1 MLSTIE
7 GKICALILLVFVSPV
22 NGRQKGQ
29 GRIKVQLRALVVLL
43 SYGLQRTTPARQRLI
58 YSGRRLDAASAGS

>member
-22 NGRQKGQ
+22 NGRQKMQ
-29 GRIKVQLRALVVLL
+29 GWIKVQLWTLVFFYPTAFRGRPLPV
-43 SYGLQRTTPARQRLI
+43 TII